1 MPTKTELGTPSGSQA
16 AIPSPPSAI
25 APLPHEPL
33 VPHHHARSASVPMA
47 QHHIQHP
54 HFQHI
59 EPHIQTQTQPQA
71 QTPVSHLS
79 HRPEIAAHDVHSNK
93 SAPIDQ
99 SMQMPGNYPPSMDHY
114 DHHSYGSHYNSSG
127 VIHPTTNGQQQSV
140 DYNDSNYYSSF
151 YASYDDQMRPYSAS
165 SNSCSSSNSDGDS
178 QMASHHHSL
187 HHNNNH
193 DPHRHGNHHPNN
205 HILISTNSAADV
217 HTQNSGSHLDSA
229 NLSPEYVDC
238 MDQRATQHHSFEVNC
253 FGGIG
258 NVGIHHLQDELH
270 SNYMQGSNHGA
281 GHNTAGSIVLN
292 GNASSGGSVLFNGN
306 NLTGPQTITDAIQ
319 YTSVIVDSN
328 NYHMSNDQYVH

>member
-1 MPTKTELGTPSGSQA
+1 MPTKTELGTPSAASSGSQA

-25 APLPHEPL
+25 APLSHEPL
-33 VPHHHARSASVPMA
+33 TAHHHARSASVPTG
-47 QHHIQHP
+47 QHQIQHQ

-59 EPHIQTQTQPQA
+59 EPHIQTQTPVTHLPQR
-71 QTPVSHLS
+71 QEVS
-79 HRPEIAAHDVHSNK
+79 AHHAVHPNK
-93 SAPIDQ
+93 TASMDQ
-99 SMQMPGNYPPSMDHY
+99 SMHMSGNYPPSMDHY
-114 DHHSYGSHYNSSG
+114 EHQSYGGHYNASS
-127 VIHPTTNGQQQSV
+127 VIHPTINSQPQQGV

-178 QMASHHHSL
+178 QLAPHHHSL

-193 DPHRHGNHHPNN
+193 DHHPQHPHRQGIHPQ
-205 HILISTNSAADV
+205 NSQLV
-217 HTQNSGSHLDSA
+217 HTQNNGSHLDSA

-258 NVGIHHLQDELH
+258 DVGGIHHIPDELQ
-270 SNYMQGSNHGA
+270 SNYMHGSNHGS
-281 GHNTAGSIVLN
+281 GINSSGSIVLN

-306 NLTGPQTITDAIQ
+306 NLTGPQTIADSIQ